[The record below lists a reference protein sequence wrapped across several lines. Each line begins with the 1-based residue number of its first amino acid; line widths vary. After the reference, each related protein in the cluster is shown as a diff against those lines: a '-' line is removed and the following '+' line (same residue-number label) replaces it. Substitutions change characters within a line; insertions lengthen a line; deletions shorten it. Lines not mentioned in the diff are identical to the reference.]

1 MKDQRTNK
9 SRSALLTVTAVLLM
23 LVISVM
29 SLTAI
34 VSAEQTTLQPKP
46 ENFVPNTELG
56 MTLTDD
62 GYYAKEYDGT
72 SDAFLAVNPDHPT
85 INGVAF
91 EVLGAWFVDEDN
103 VKTADAW
110 EAKYVCVN
118 YDFVGEGAENYAPE
132 AILLPAKIVAKDLD
146 YTYEVDYN
154 PNGIQ
159 LNETVEV
166 DGVNVTLKGDL
177 GVLNVGEHTVKNVV
191 TTNSDN
197 YTASAIKV
205 KVNPVVISAIEWGTK
220 NAWTYGEACPVVPMG
235 KAGTELY
242 NAFKITCAK
251 DGWANGDAGAYTLVA
266 ELISNN
272 YVLADGLTDLT
283 YDVTINPRTV
293 TVSANTKPVFGDG
306 MNSFFPALTF
316 TGCDE
321 ALLAEIMDQIT
332 YAYADGSAF
341 SGVKFGDVEVKVT
354 LPSKNYIFVDADGA
368 TVTTLTVDLMV
379 RYQEKLFPVYDEAG
393 VQIGSIILVAADE
406 NGFTDDVTVDATA
419 LKGYPKIVKTKY
431 NQVYKIKVNGAA
443 DGQTFSLIIPLN
455 DSVYAPRTED
465 LGNALYVYEA
475 ATGKLTSAV
484 GAGYS
489 VSLKSG
495 YFEVGGFAGETTFA
509 VAPDYNAPFFTT
521 VWGILLIIV
530 LVIGILVMMC
540 YVGLYLRRTMEVAGE
555 NPVTVID
562 TVGDL
567 PETEPVE
574 VEEKAEVD
582 ADAVIEENLEELA
595 QTVEEAAEETVVDE
609 AELQE
614 VVEETVQEVMEEA
627 AAVEL
632 DEETQVPEEMA
643 ETVAEEVAETAAE
656 EAPAVEEEVV
666 AEAAEEAV
674 EEVAE
679 VAAEEAVAEVAEE
692 PAVEEPVAEEVAE
705 VAAEEAVVEAA
716 EEAPAEAED
725 ESEDDSDD
733 NDGDADG
740 DDEAVEAVSMVEDT
754 AFGFGAGA
762 DIATFIDVKE
772 NPEEYQAMLD
782 REARGEIK
790 IVYRYKKS
798 FQSKLAQSQGNV
810 QDYYSELKNALLTF
824 KGVKNRLS
832 WNYEAFNKG
841 RVHVAKMDAKSKTL
855 YLYLAMDPTQ
865 FADTKYGVVDVS
877 AKRKY
882 ASTPTLI
889 KIKGERK
896 FKHALEL
903 IEKLCGEQMEL
914 AKVEAE
920 NVDYRVARMT
930 IDEMVDAGLMKKSAG
945 YVVLDTTTEA

>member
-1 MKDQRTNK
+1 MKDQRTK
-9 SRSALLTVTAVLLM
+9 QSRSALLTVTAVLLM

-29 SLTAI
+29 GLTAI
-34 VSAEQTTLQPKP
+34 VSADQPTLQPKP

-56 MTLTDD
+56 MTLDAD
-62 GYYAKEYDGT
+62 GYYVKEYDGT
-72 SDAFLAVNPDHPT
+72 SDAYLAVNPENST
-85 INGVAF
+85 IDGVAI
-91 EVLGAWFVDEDN
+91 EVLGAWFINADEE
-103 VKTADAW
+103 KTANAW
-110 EAKYVCVN
+110 DAKYICVN
-118 YDFVGEGAENYAPE
+118 YDAVDGMYAVE
-132 AILLPAKIVAKDLD
+132 AIKLPAKIVAKDVANELNPFEV
-146 YTYEVDYN
+146 TYD
-154 PNGIQ
+154 PNGIM
-159 LNETVEV
+159 LNTTVTV
-166 DGVNVTLKGDL
+166 DGVNVALKGDL

-191 TTNSDN
+191 TTDN
-197 YTASAIKV
+197 ANFVASEIIV
-205 KVNPVVISAIEWGTK
+205 KVNPVVITAIEWGNV

-235 KAGTELY
+235 KAGTDLY
-242 NAFKITCAK
+242 NAFEITCAQ
-251 DGWANGDAGAYTLVA
+251 DGWANGNAGSYTLVA
-266 ELISNN
+266 ELRNNN
-272 YVLADGLTDLT
+272 YVLADSLTDLT
-283 YDVTINPRTV
+283 YDVTIKPCKLTI
-293 TVSANTKPVFGDG
+293 TANSKPVFGDG
-306 MNSFFPALTF
+306 MNSFFPALTI

-321 ALLAEIMDQIT
+321 AMLAEIIDQIT
-332 YAYADGSAF
+332 YAYADGSTF
-341 SGVKFGDVEVKVT
+341 NGVKFGDVEVKVA
-354 LPSKNYIFVDADGA
+354 LPGKNYVFVDADGA
-368 TVTTLTVDLMV
+368 TVTSLTVNLMV

-393 VQIGSIILVAADE
+393 NQIGSIILVAKDE
-406 NGFTDDVTVDATA
+406 NGFTDDITVDAVA

-431 NQVYKIKVNGAA
+431 NQVYKVKVNGAA
-443 DGQTFSLIIPLN
+443 EGQTFSLIIPLN

-484 GAGYS
+484 GAGYT
-489 VSLKSG
+489 VSLKDG

-521 VWGILLIIV
+521 IWGILLIIV

-540 YVGLYLRRTMEVAGE
+540 YVGLYLRRTMEATE

-562 TVGDL
+562 TVGEL

-574 VEEKAEVD
+574 VEEKEEVD
-582 ADAVIEENLEELA
+582 ADAVIEQNLEELA
-595 QTVEEAAEETVVDE
+595 ETVEEAAEETVVDE

-614 VVEETVQEVMEEA
+614 VVDETVQEVMEEA

-632 DEETQVPEEMA
+632 DEETQVPEEL
-643 ETVAEEVAETAAE
+643 AEEVAEEVTETAAE
-656 EAPAVEEEVV
+656 EVPAVEEAV
-666 AEAAEEAV
+666 AEAVEEAVAEEPAEEAV
-674 EEVAE
+674 EEGA
-679 VAAEEAVAEVAEE
+679 
-692 PAVEEPVAEEVAE
+692 AEEVAE
-705 VAAEEAVVEAA
+705 VAAEEAVEVAA
-716 EEAPAEAED
+716 EEVAVEEATEVAD
-725 ESEDDSDD
+725 EEESDDDNDGDD
-733 NDGDADG
+733 NDGDAEG
-740 DDEAVEAVSMVEDT
+740 DDDAVEAVSMVEDT
-754 AFGFGAGA
+754 TFGFGAGA

-914 AKVEAE
+914 VKTEAE

>member
-1 MKDQRTNK
+1 MKDQRTK
-9 SRSALLTVTAVLLM
+9 QSRSALLTVTAVLLM

-29 SLTAI
+29 GLTAI
-34 VSAEQTTLQPKP
+34 VSADQPTLQPKP

-56 MTLTDD
+56 MALDAD
-62 GYYAKEYDGT
+62 GYYVKEYDGT
-72 SDAFLAVNPDHPT
+72 SDAYLAVNPDNST
-85 INGVAF
+85 IDGVAI
-91 EVLGAWFVDEDN
+91 EVLNAWFINADEE
-103 VKTADAW
+103 KTANAW
-110 EAKYVCVN
+110 DAKYICVN
-118 YDFVGEGAENYAPE
+118 YDAVDGMYAVE
-132 AILLPAKIVAKDLD
+132 AIKLPAKIVAKDVATELNPFEV
-146 YTYEVDYN
+146 TYD
-154 PNGIQ
+154 PNGIK
-159 LNETVEV
+159 LNTTVTV
-166 DGVNVTLKGDL
+166 DGVNVALKGDL

-191 TTNSDN
+191 TTDN
-197 YTASAIKV
+197 ANYAASEITV
-205 KVNPVVISAIEWGTK
+205 KVNPVVISAIEWG
-220 NAWTYGEACPVVPMG
+220 NVNSWTYGAACPVVPMG
-235 KAGTELY
+235 KAGTDLY
-242 NAFKITCAK
+242 NAFEITCAK
-251 DGWANGDAGAYTLVA
+251 DGWANGDAGEYTLVA
-266 ELISNN
+266 KLRSSN
-272 YVLADGLTDLT
+272 YVLADDNMDLT
-283 YDVTINPRTV
+283 YDVSIKPCKLTIT
-293 TVSANTKPVFGDG
+293 ANSKPVFGDG
-306 MNSFFPALTF
+306 MNSFFPALTI

-321 ALLAEIMDQIT
+321 AMLAEIMDQIT

-341 SGVKFGDVEVKVT
+341 NGVKFGDVEVKVA
-354 LPSKNYIFVDADGA
+354 LPGKNYVFTDADGA
-368 TVTTLTVDLMV
+368 TVTSLTVNLMV

-393 VQIGSIILVAADE
+393 NLVGSIILVAKDE
-406 NGFTDDVTVDATA
+406 NGFTDDITVDAVA

-431 NQVYKIKVNGAA
+431 NQVYKVKVNGAA
-443 DGQTFSLIIPLN
+443 EGQTFSLIIPLN
-455 DSVYAPRTED
+455 DSVYAPRTSD
-465 LGNALYVYEA
+465 LGNALYVFEA

-489 VSLKSG
+489 VALKDG

-521 VWGILLIIV
+521 IWGILLIIV

-540 YVGLYLRRTMEVAGE
+540 YVGLYLRRILETRE

-562 TVGDL
+562 TVGEL

-574 VEEKAEVD
+574 VEEKEEVD
-582 ADAVIEENLEELA
+582 ADAVIEQNLEEMA
-595 QTVEEAAEETVVDE
+595 ETVEEAAEETVVDE

-614 VVEETVQEVMEEA
+614 VVDETVQEVMEEA

-632 DEETQVPEEMA
+632 DEETQVPEEL
-643 ETVAEEVAETAAE
+643 AEEVAEEVTETAAE
-656 EAPAVEEEVV
+656 EVPAVEEEAVEEAV
-666 AEAAEEAV
+666 AEAVEEAVAEEPAEEAV

-679 VAAEEAVAEVAEE
+679 VAAEEAVAEEAT
-692 PAVEEPVAEEVAE
+692 E
-705 VAAEEAVVEAA
+705 VAAEES
-716 EEAPAEAED
+716 ED
-725 ESEDDSDD
+725 DSSDDDSDD
-733 NDGDADG
+733 NDGDAEG
-740 DDEAVEAVSMVEDT
+740 DDDAVEAVSMVEDT
-754 AFGFGAGA
+754 TFGFGAGA

-841 RVHVAKMDAKSKTL
+841 RAHVAKMDAKSKTL

-920 NVDYRVARMT
+920 NVDYRVARLT

-945 YVVLDTTTEA
+945 YIVLDTTTEA